1 MCYSE
6 VHGLENP
13 GLDLILRYLFLFWLF
28 MAAPVAYGSSLATDQ
43 IVAAAT
49 ATP

>member
-28 MAAPVAYGSSLATDQ
+28 RATPVGYGSSLATDQ
-43 IVAAAT
+43 IGAAAT